1 MSNIRIRKLVFS
13 ALFAALCC
21 GATMVIKFPT
31 PMGGYVHAGDAVV
44 LLGAFL
50 LGPGWGA
57 FAAGLGSALA
67 DILAGYMIYA
77 PATLV
82 IKAVMAITAGL
93 LLNSMGLR
101 RPNPSAFIAGLVSGL
116 VMVAGYFL
124 YGCFVLGLGLAAAA
138 DIPLNLLQGVF
149 GAAAGAALFSALL
162 KTPYMKQ
169 VFGQS
174 EK

>member
-1 MSNIRIRKLVFS
+1 
-13 ALFAALCC
+13 
-21 GATMVIKFPT
+21 
-31 PMGGYVHAGDAVV
+31 
-44 LLGAFL
+44 
-50 LGPGWGA
+50 
-57 FAAGLGSALA
+57 
-67 DILAGYMIYA
+67 
-77 PATLV
+77 
-82 IKAVMAITAGL
+82 
-93 LLNSMGLR
+93 
-101 RPNPSAFIAGLVSGL
+101 
-116 VMVAGYFL
+116 MVAGYFL